1 VYRIRLHGRGGQGI
15 KTAGR
20 ILGSAFFA
28 AGFEAQ
34 DAPRYGAERRG
45 APLYATVRAARAPIH
60 ERGAIREPDLVVVA
74 DETLVPVAAAGVLVG
89 LGPRAVLLLHG
100 EGEAGEWRERLRLAG
115 PVVMLAPDPDPAAAR
130 LAGAACAGA
139 AARLVGVLPRAALDH
154 AVREEVAEL
163 GPRALAA
170 SLAAAG
176 AAWERVAPDA
186 GCVVE
191 GGPPRADLLPAP
203 AWVELLVDPAER
215 AAPDVFAAATSMQVR
230 TGLWRTLRPV
240 IDLEHCHRCTWVC
253 TTFCPDGALSVDPAG
268 TPRVDYE
275 HCKGCLVCVAV
286 CPHHAIRAVPEREA
300 ARPAEPSGSSAAEP
314 SGSSAA
320 EPAR

>member
-28 AGFEAQ
+28 DGFEVQ

-45 APLYATVRAARAPIH
+45 APLFATVRAAHEPIH
-60 ERGAIREPDLVVVA
+60 ERGAMRDPDLVVVA
-74 DETLVPVAAAGVLVG
+74 DETLVPVAAAGVLAG
-89 LGPRAVLLLHG
+89 LGPRTVLFVHG
-100 EGEAGEWRERLRLAG
+100 VTCAEAWRERLRLVG
-115 PVVMLAPDPDPAAAR
+115 PVLVLEPDPDPAAAR

-139 AARLVGVLPRAALDH
+139 AARLTGAVSRAALDT

-163 GPRALAA
+163 GPAAVAA

-176 AAWERVAPDA
+176 AAWERMAPHA

-191 GGPPRADLLPAP
+191 GGAPRADALPAP
-203 AWVELLVDPAER
+203 AWVDLPLDPVSM
-215 AAPDVFAAATSMQVR
+215 AAPDVFAAATSVEVR
-230 TGLWRTLRPV
+230 TGLWRTMRPV
-240 IDLEHCHRCTWVC
+240 IDPEHCHRCTWVC
-253 TTFCPDGALSVDPAG
+253 TTFCPDGAIGVDEAG
-268 TPRVDYE
+268 APRIDYE

-286 CPHHAIRAVPEREA
+286 CPPHAIRVVPEREA
-300 ARPAEPSGSSAAEP
+300 AAEEAA
-314 SGSSAA
+314 
-320 EPAR
+320 R